1 MSSIIHKVKDAVSG
15 HSDKSHESSHSS
27 NTTST
32 TQHPHSTTGHSSHEP
47 MSTTGTGANAY
58 DSTHSSNHGPH
69 QSNVANKAD
78 PRVDSDR
85 DGRAAYGHNAT
96 SSGMNT
102 HHTTTGTGA
111 GAGLA
116 GVGHSSHEPM
126 STAGTG
132 VNAYD
137 STHSSNHGPHQ
148 SNVANKADP
157 RVDSD
162 RDGRAAYGHNSTSSG
177 MNTHST
183 TTGAGAGLAGAGLA
197 GAGHSSH
204 GAGHSSHEPLGT
216 GAGANTYNSTHSSS
230 HGPHQSN
237 VANKV
242 DPRVD
247 SDRDGRAA
255 YGHNSTSSGMNTH
268 STTTGAGAGLAGAGL
283 AGAGHSS
290 HGAGHSSHEPLGT
303 GAGANTYNSTHSSS
317 HGPHQS
323 NVANKVDP
331 RVDSDRDGRAAY
343 GHNSTSSGLNSHHTA
358 TGAGVGAGAGL
369 ATGAAAHE
377 LGSSHSANVGPHHS
391 NAANKMDPRVD
402 SDLDGRASHSTN
414 TYNTN
419 APGTTVGSGGV
430 GHTGPATGSG
440 AHTGLTGH
448 HSTMG
453 DMNQASATNSY
464 ATGPADSTAGPH
476 KSNIANKAD
485 PRVDSD
491 LSNETNR
498 ESGQRMGTSN
508 FHNDVHKGSIG
519 GAGVIPISGN
529 AGPTSTKTFEEAQE
543 TGATGAGS
551 SYNTSHHTTTGHGN
565 KTAGPHKSDM
575 ANKLDPRVDS
585 DLDGSK
591 TIGGSQRV

>member
-148 SNVANKADP
+148 SNVANKA
-157 RVDSD
+157 
-162 RDGRAAYGHNSTSSG
+162 
-177 MNTHST
+177 
-183 TTGAGAGLAGAGLA
+183 
-197 GAGHSSH
+197 
-204 GAGHSSHEPLGT
+204 
-216 GAGANTYNSTHSSS
+216 
-230 HGPHQSN
+230 
-237 VANKV
+237 